1 MIIFDKF
8 IENQK
13 GIQFSSLESQEIII
27 KIIDGY
33 TELCS
38 YERKM
43 EVIPNINYY
52 FFHPVDV
59 YHRRF
64 EIWDNLEQNLLLKV
78 DTTNLEN
85 INLKNE
91 DKFNKINKFGKTY
104 NIKDSSVGLPL
115 YEIFVTKIYDKFFK
129 IEEGDTVVD
138 IGGNIG
144 LFSYYALCKGASKVY
159 CFEPSPKTCNV
170 IKSNFNFNNLIIEEA
185 AVSSQDGYIDFFE
198 FNSNS
203 IGSSIFSTPH
213 LSTPENVEKITCK
226 SINFNNYIK
235 TNNIEKIDYFKI
247 DCEGAEYEI
256 IESLDEQYLT
266 NNVNKICLEY
276 HFNKNGKINTIL
288 DKLKKCNFNVNFEFG
303 DHQINDELG
312 IIYAYKQK

>member
-1 MIIFDKF
+1 MIVFDKF

-13 GIQFSSLESQEIII
+13 GIQFSSLESQEIVI

-43 EVIPNINYY
+43 DVIPNINYY

-64 EIWDNLEQNLLLKV
+64 EIWDNLEQNV
-78 DTTNLEN
+78 
-85 INLKNE
+85 NLKNE
-91 DKFNKINKFGKTY
+91 DKFNKINKFGKIY

-129 IEEGDTVVD
+129 VEEGDTVVD

-159 CFEPSPKTCNV
+159 CFEPSPKTCNI

-185 AVSSQDGYIDFFE
+185 AVSSQDGYVDFFE
-198 FNSNS
+198 SNSNS

-213 LSTPENVEKITCK
+213 PSTPEKVEKITCK
-226 SINFNNYIK
+226 SINFNNYIE

-256 IESLDEQYLT
+256 IKSLDEQYLT
-266 NNVNKICLEY
+266 NNINKICLEY
-276 HFNKNGKINTIL
+276 HFNTDGKINTIL
-288 DKLKKCNFNVNFEFG
+288 NKLKKCNFNINFEFG
-303 DHQINDELG
+303 DYQINDELG
-312 IIYAYKQK
+312 IIYAYK